1 MKHSTKRSFVL
12 FILSL
17 AVSHLGLA
25 QMTVMEVEMIDQSF
39 NDPEAVP
46 FLPADHGTISLM
58 RAESTVSN
66 VEGGLSLYMKD
77 TSPDGNPV
85 CEFELDATGNKPLQ
99 ISFDYYLDGL
109 NQAVQSFQV
118 RGPEG
123 QGLLLVLSQWDGS
136 GTAYHDG
143 KSPQKLGKLFKQG
156 KWYRVTLKIPP
167 RKTSKKTF
175 SIVVTDDTGKTLLER
190 EGLKFK
196 GYVSDYSSVRF
207 FFNNPPK
214 ARGSSFL
221 IDNLVVKPL
230 DSE

>member
-1 MKHSTKRSFVL
+1 MKHSAKRPVVL

-17 AVSHLGLA
+17 AASHLGTA
-25 QMTVMEVEMIDQSF
+25 QMQVMELEMIDQSF

-46 FLPADHGTISLM
+46 FLSSDHGTVSLM

-66 VEGGLSLYMKD
+66 VEGGLSLYIKD

-85 CEFELDATGNKPLQ
+85 VEFELDATANKPLE

-109 NQAVQSFQV
+109 NQEVQSFQV

-123 QGLLLVLSQWDGS
+123 QGLLLVLSQWNGS

-143 KSPQKLGKLFKQG
+143 KSPQKLGKLFKEG
-156 KWYRVTLKIPP
+156 NWYRVTLKLPP
-167 RKTSKKTF
+167 RKTAKKTF
-175 SIVVTDDTGKTLLER
+175 SIVVTNDKGETLLDK

-196 GYVSDYSSVRF
+196 SYISDYASIRF
-207 FFNNPPK
+207 FYNNPPK
-214 ARGSSFL
+214 GRGSSFL

-230 DSE
+230 DGE